1 MQQYLYVGSLL
12 RSSITQ
18 SSQKVEDTMKIIA
31 VFFTVICVLVLGIL
45 CQLST
50 YQSRYRPDCEYKQC
64 MKPIRNHGNCPR
76 WGSCQ
81 WYCQAKLANC
91 TVGTRYH
98 CARDLRNLEQ
108 FTNACA
114 VEIFCLSGE
123 EPYLSVTESTGKAS
137 VNCRPCY
144 KKNVYNSRLNTSSA
158 TFSECNMLKKNLCK
172 KQDNKIDCGNQN
184 YTELTMTDGY
194 CRCDAR
200 NGYAARSQKMCFYEY
215 EVCFVKKCPEGMELL
230 LNYTCGML
238 CPTGYTRQPE
248 SDICTEVSLTRPFS
262 SDRPELNLTDV
273 QTTSIR
279 TSDAPSTNEQLYKQI
294 IIPIC
299 LSVFVI
305 IILFRRQLKEKG
317 PILTPENLN
326 RESTVIIEGSES
338 QITNDNGKETANCE
352 NTCPANATASPDVP
366 MDRDNGAHL
375 TVAAVTE
382 PRDIPVRTKP
392 SRDISTAESDSEG
405 LLGQVSKRI

>member
-1 MQQYLYVGSLL
+1 
-12 RSSITQ
+12 
-18 SSQKVEDTMKIIA
+18 MKIIA
-31 VFFTVICVLVLGIL
+31 VFFTVICVLVLEIL
-45 CQLST
+45 CRLST

-64 MKPIRNHGNCPR
+64 MKPNRHHVNCPR

-98 CARDLRNLEQ
+98 CARDQRNLTQ

-123 EPYLSVTESTGKAS
+123 EPHLSVQESTGKAS

-144 KKNVYNSRLNTSSA
+144 KNNVYNSRLNTSSA
-158 TFSECNMLKKNLCK
+158 TFSECKMLKKNLCRK
-172 KQDNKIDCGNQN
+172 EDNKIDCGNRN
-184 YTELTMTDGY
+184 YMELTKTDGY

-200 NGYAARSQKMCFYEY
+200 NGYAARSPKICLYEY

-238 CPTGYTRQPE
+238 CPTGYARQPA
-248 SDICTEVSLTRPFS
+248 SDICTKVSVTRPFT
-262 SDRPELNLTDV
+262 SDRPELHFTDV

-305 IILFRRQLKEKG
+305 TILLSVFVITKLFRRQYK
-317 PILTPENLN
+317 
-326 RESTVIIEGSES
+326 GSES
-338 QITNDNGKETANCE
+338 QNSNEPDGKGTTNRE
-352 NTCPANATASPDVP
+352 NTSPANATS
-366 MDRDNGAHL
+366 
-375 TVAAVTE
+375 
-382 PRDIPVRTKP
+382 
-392 SRDISTAESDSEG
+392 SRECRLFIFFN
-405 LLGQVSKRI
+405 